1 MDYIR
6 WWIKQAD
13 LFDTPLVP
21 FAFVVSIFI
30 TCLLF
35 NVNMILGILVG
46 MLVAAIFGT
55 IGYVVISDA
64 FRTSYAKYL
73 REKNKP

>member
-6 WWIKQAD
+6 WLIREAN

-21 FAFVVSIFI
+21 FAFGISAFI
-30 TCLLF
+30 AGVLF
-35 NVNMILGILVG
+35 NVNMIIGILAW
-46 MLVAAIFGT
+46 MLIAVVFGT

-64 FRTSYAKYL
+64 FRKSYAKYL